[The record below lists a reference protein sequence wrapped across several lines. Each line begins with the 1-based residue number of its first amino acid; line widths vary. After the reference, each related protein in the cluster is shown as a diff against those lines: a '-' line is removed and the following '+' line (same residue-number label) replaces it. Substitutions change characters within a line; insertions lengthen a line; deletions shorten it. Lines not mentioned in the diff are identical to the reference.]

1 MRYHNITYDDM
12 LNGEG
17 LRTVLFVS
25 GCEHRCKNCYN
36 KITWNENIGILF
48 DENTKKEIFSHL
60 DKSYIKG
67 ITFSGGDPL
76 YKSNISEITDFS
88 KEIKKTYKQK
98 DIWLYTGYCW
108 EDIKDFEIMDYI
120 DILVDG
126 KFIDKLKDKA
136 LFWRGSSNQRVIDV
150 KKSRKNNRIVLYCD

>member
-36 KITWNENIGILF
+36 KITWDENIGILF
-48 DENTKKEIFSHL
+48 DENAKKEIFSYL
-60 DKSYIKG
+60 DKEYIKG

-76 YKSNISEITDFS
+76 YKSNIAEVTDFS
-88 KEIKKTYKQK
+88 KEIKKSYKQK

-150 KKSRKNNRIVLYCD
+150 KKSKKNNRIVLYCD